1 MVLATIN
8 TLNLVSAS
16 SNITINTVEATS
28 YGESRNTWIKKGNDW
43 YYVNDSGAKETGWLK
58 VSNKWYYMDTNGVM
72 QTGWEKVGNRWYYM
86 NASGAMQTGWNKVG
100 NRWYYMQANGAMNS
114 KTGWNKI
121 GRNWYYQ
128 LSSGAMDT
136 GWRKVSG
143 KWYYLQSNAIMQT
156 GWLKLGNSWYYLDNS
171 GAMQTG
177 QQEING
183 KSYYFN
189 ASGRM
194 QSTAASAADS
204 TAFNL
209 AAIQQEFHKLVN
221 QERVANGKRKIAYLH
236 ELNDAASTRA
246 YEVREVGGL
255 FSHTR
260 PNGTSFRTVHN
271 KLNDFNSGENALRF
285 SQFNT
290 VSTNKRIA
298 ERMFSQW
305 KDSPGHYANMLSDH
319 YTHHS
324 LGVYL
329 EKNGSFTNYNGIQLL
344 YIAR

>member
-1 MVLATIN
+1 MGMVLATIN
-8 TLNLVSAS
+8 ALNLVPAS
-16 SNITINTVEATS
+16 INITINTVEATS

-43 YYVNDSGAKETGWLK
+43 YYVNNSGAKETGWLK

-72 QTGWEKVGNRWYYM
+72 QTGWNKFGNRWYYM

-100 NRWYYMQANGAMNS
+100 NRWYYMHASGAMNS

-156 GWLKLGNSWYYLDNS
+156 GWLKLGNSWYYLDSS
-171 GAMQTG
+171 GAMLTG
-177 QQEING
+177 THDISG
-183 KSYYFN
+183 TSYYFN
-189 ASGRM
+189 TSGRM
-194 QSTAASAADS
+194 QSAADS
-204 TAFNL
+204 TSFNL
-209 AAIQQEFHKLVN
+209 TVVQSEFHKLVN
-221 QERVANGKRKIAYLH
+221 QERVANGKRNLEYAK
-236 ELNDAASTRA
+236 ELDDAAGLRA

-285 SQFNT
+285 SKFNT
-290 VSTNKRIA
+290 VPTNKRIA

-305 KDSPGHYANMLSDH
+305 KNSPGHYANMLSND